1 MNNRRL
7 KYEERPTLQGVG
19 NNRHARN
26 IRRIVEYI
34 SMSGDSANT
43 MDIYY
48 WLNGNTKQGLQMNAL
63 VNILAKG
70 PFISIGEES
79 ATNGLGVPR
88 RVKIWKL
95 KIDKVVER
103 RDNNE

>member
-1 MNNRRL
+1 MNNRNL
-7 KYEERPTLQGVG
+7 KFEERPALQGVG

-26 IRRIVEYI
+26 IRAITEYI

-70 PFISIGEES
+70 PYISIGEES

-95 KIDKVVER
+95 KVDKVVER

>member
-48 WLNGNTKQGLQMNAL
+48 WINENTKQGLQMNAL

-79 ATNGLGVPR
+79 ATNGLDVPR
-88 RVKIWKL
+88 RVKIWKV
-95 KIDKVVER
+95 KFDKVLER